1 MGPGLIRF
9 AVSTAAAVACVF
21 GLAGGASAQTAGS
34 SYADVVVGDGP
45 VSFWR
50 VGEASG
56 AVALDAVG
64 ANRGGYFGG
73 FALGQ
78 PGAVA
83 GDTAVSLNG
92 TSGYVGVP
100 DSASLHTGDNFSVE
114 LWVKPARLG
123 VNQGLASK
131 GAYLIGLDSGNYVI
145 FRKPNVATIARS
157 TARIADTSAFHHVV
171 VTKAAAATHIYID
184 GVDRTG
190 TVANRTITD
199 STSALQFGTGMGA
212 LGGTL
217 DELALYPRAL
227 TATEVADHYNAR

>member
-123 VNQGLASK
+123 GSAPAWERS
-131 GAYLIGLDSGNYVI
+131 AAHSTSS
-145 FRKPNVATIARS
+145 RSTRARS
-157 TARIADTSAFHHVV
+157 PPPKSPTTTTPAPPHPARCTWI
-171 VTKAAAATHIYID
+171 
-184 GVDRTG
+184 
-190 TVANRTITD
+190 
-199 STSALQFGTGMGA
+199 
-212 LGGTL
+212 
-217 DELALYPRAL
+217 RAL
-227 TATEVADHYNAR
+227 SGASARTPAPEPASRPAPPSAPSRRRAH